1 MNLTILFRMLTNA
14 LLDLTTAIRKVL
26 IVKIVLVL
34 LLVIAKMASKM
45 KILKN
50 ALI

>member
-1 MNLTILFRMLTNA
+1 MLTNA
-14 LLDLTTAIRKVL
+14 LSDLTTVIQKVL
-26 IVKIVLVL
+26 IVKIVLDP

-45 KILKN
+45 KILQS